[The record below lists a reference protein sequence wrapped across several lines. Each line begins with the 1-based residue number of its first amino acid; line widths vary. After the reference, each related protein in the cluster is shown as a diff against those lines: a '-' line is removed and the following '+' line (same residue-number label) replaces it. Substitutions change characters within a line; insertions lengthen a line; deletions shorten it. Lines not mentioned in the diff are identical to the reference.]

1 MLKQGGVPLIDT
13 PQQVTYLIRKQIAF
27 RVGRGLAFY
36 IAHKPIRSNAGVMMI
51 FINGMRVA

>member
-1 MLKQGGVPLIDT
+1 MPLIDT